1 MLTRTALLSLLA
13 LLAFSLP
20 ARAQLLWVT
29 GDYRVVVLDSE
40 HHRIGI
46 SLLSAPDQTRRQ
58 NWCYL
63 TMNTKLV
70 RKVYD
75 AEGWMREE
83 PVPAH
88 NILEELK
95 PGDVV
100 RIHGGR
106 AFDLSITAR
115 TIWVER
121 KPE

>member
-1 MLTRTALLSLLA
+1 MLTRTVLLSLLA
-13 LLAFSLP
+13 LLVFSLP
-20 ARAQLLWVT
+20 VRAQLLWVT

-63 TMNTKLV
+63 TMSTRLV

-75 AEGWMREE
+75 PEGWMREE
-83 PVPAH
+83 SVPAH
-88 NILEELK
+88 EILEELK

-100 RIHGGR
+100 RINGGR
-106 AFDLSITAR
+106 AVDLSITAR

>member
-1 MLTRTALLSLLA
+1 MLNRTLLLSLLA
-13 LLAFSLP
+13 LLALTFP
-20 ARAQLLWVT
+20 AQAQLLWVT
-29 GDYRVVVLDSE
+29 GDYRVVVVDAE
-40 HHRIGI
+40 RHRIGI
-46 SLLSAPDQTRRQ
+46 SLLSASDQTRRQ

-83 PVPAH
+83 NVPAH
-88 NILEELK
+88 DILEELK
-95 PGDVV
+95 AGDIV
-100 RIHGGR
+100 RVNGGR